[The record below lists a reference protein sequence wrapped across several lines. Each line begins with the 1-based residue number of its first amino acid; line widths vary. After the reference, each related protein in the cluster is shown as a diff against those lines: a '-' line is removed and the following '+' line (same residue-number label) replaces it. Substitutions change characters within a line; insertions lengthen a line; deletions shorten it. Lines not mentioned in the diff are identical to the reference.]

1 MEEINGNSSLNL
13 SLSCFMADYVMEND
27 VDLSGMDIIYI
38 NMLSPS
44 TARKLT
50 PTVDSAISNGC
61 VVIDDDTLLN
71 ESIPLPAD
79 LIESYREKLNNY
91 WLNGAYDQSN
101 LKNLLFCIA
110 SDCCGRTHTHCLK
123 GLSTIQT

>member
-79 LIESYREKLNNY
+79 LIESYREN
-91 WLNGAYDQSN
+91 
-101 LKNLLFCIA
+101 
-110 SDCCGRTHTHCLK
+110 
-123 GLSTIQT
+123 STITGSTGLTTRVT